1 MPKKEQS
8 AQSDVKRIRS
18 DKRTHF
24 MTPNRYGDVG
34 KTTELLRLLNALHYA
49 GKQPALISA
58 DPTSKVL
65 YNIYASRD
73 GQTGQ
78 VESNQVLGKGVVEV
92 DIEAKQGQLADYLFK
107 HDGDTLTDF
116 KGGVFDAFI
125 SEYNGIEPFFN
136 EFEDDRFIFLT
147 PISNIEK
154 AFDHLEH
161 EFNQIALAD
170 TSAEVHLVHIL
181 SLGKIGN
188 QQKLAAVNAK
198 YEEFMR
204 THNYND
210 LTMKSHDNVVVHKV
224 IFRTSW
230 QTKDAEIFFSSNK
243 IREAALTEQSNNR
256 ILARQFLNEGDK
268 FWINTL
274 FTPEDV
280 QQLAELP
287 KWDKPSEKWGK
298 IIA

>member
-24 MTPNRYGDVG
+24 INPNRYGNIG
-34 KTTELLRLLNALHYA
+34 KTTELLRLLNALHCA

-65 YNIYASRD
+65 YNIYATRD
-73 GQTGQ
+73 DHGQ
-78 VESNQVLGKGVVEV
+78 VESNQVLGTGVVEV

-116 KGGVFDAFI
+116 KGGVFDSFI

-136 EFEDDRFIFLT
+136 EFEDDRFVFIT
-147 PISNIEK
+147 PISDIDK

-161 EFNQIALAD
+161 EFNQIAQVD
-170 TSAEVHLVHIL
+170 TPTEIHLIHIL
-181 SLGKIGN
+181 SLGKIGS
-188 QQKLAAVNAK
+188 QQKLAAINAK
-198 YEEFMR
+198 YEEFLR

-210 LTMKSHDNVVVHKV
+210 LSVKSTANVVVHKA
-224 IFRTSW
+224 IFMTEW
-230 QTKDAEIFFSSNK
+230 KTKDAEIFFSSNR
-243 IREAALTEQSNNR
+243 IREAVLTEKSADNR
-256 ILARQFLNEGDK
+256 ILSRQFLNEGDK

-280 QQLAELP
+280 QRLAELP
-287 KWDKPSEKWGK
+287 KWDKPREKWGK